1 MAKNK
6 YMYVINDSNS
16 AVTLIINHN
25 HCFNGTI
32 PDPVNIKPHHKQTI
46 IIKVAEDFACLFES
60 TFVYFSIKMHDYKG
74 LYDFPRFEYYKGA
87 GKDPHLSIARDPF
100 KNIEVVN
107 STTLRITN
115 D

>member
-1 MAKNK
+1 MKTLLTCLALTFLLPFSQGVMAKNK

-46 IIKVAEDFACLFES
+46 IIKDCMFIRVHFRLLFHKDARLQR
-60 TFVYFSIKMHDYKG
+60 SI
-74 LYDFPRFEYYKGA
+74 
-87 GKDPHLSIARDPF
+87 
-100 KNIEVVN
+100 
-107 STTLRITN
+107 
-115 D
+115 